1 MYLCISGISL
11 SEESRMKWYDKY
23 NIGVAIIDTQH
34 RELFRMIGRL
44 QTSLSSKNVDEEMG
58 NALKFLVDYAKHH
71 FSAEEEL
78 MKRIGF
84 PHYDHQKELHKKF
97 IQEIANVLV
106 RVKKGESVTVS
117 ELIDF
122 LTDWIIN
129 HILDED
135 KKIGN
140 YIAHKQEKIDQL
152 LGTTSQE
159 KSLDIKTKL
168 NKLKIISNEQLI
180 SKKDFEAKK
189 SELLEKYCSADSEI
203 SNNAVEDII
212 HMLKLLRQKDLIT
225 TEDEKKFKS
234 IMFKKLNLTET
245 LKKIPEIA
253 GKLKY
258 LKSSLEEQLITADE
272 YESHKSK
279 LLDEFC

>member
-1 MYLCISGISL
+1 M
-11 SEESRMKWYDKY
+11 RWYDKY
-23 NIGVAIIDTQH
+23 NIGVEIIDAQH

-44 QTSLSSKNVDEEMG
+44 QASLSSENVDEAMG

-84 PHYDHQKELHKKF
+84 PQYDHQKELHKKF
-97 IQEIANVLV
+97 IQKVANVLV
-106 RVKKGESVTVS
+106 RIKKGEPTTVS

-122 LTDWIIN
+122 LTDWIVN

-140 YIAHKQEKIDQL
+140 FIARKQEKIDQAL
-152 LGTTSQE
+152 ESPSQK

-168 NKLKIISNEQLI
+168 EKLKMISNEQLI
-180 SKKDFEAKK
+180 SKKDFGAKK
-189 SELLEKYCSADSEI
+189 SDLLEKYCSVDSEK
-203 SNNAVEDII
+203 SNDDVEDII
-212 HMLKLLRQKDLIT
+212 QMLKLLRQKDLIT
-225 TEDEKKFKS
+225 IEEEKKFKS
-234 IMFKKLNLTET
+234 ILFKKLNLTET
-245 LKKIPEIA
+245 LEKIPELA

-258 LKSSLEEQLITADE
+258 LKSSLEEQLITSDE

-279 LLDEFC
+279 LLDEFCLVSDETH